1 MQGAKITLSIQL
13 LFNVAQKAMRYFRQG
28 ADVANKLLELG
39 GYPTSKQ
46 QGRWEVSFQAGIT
59 YDIRTTS

>member
-1 MQGAKITLSIQL
+1 
-13 LFNVAQKAMRYFRQG
+13 MRYFRQG

-46 QGRWEVSFQAGIT
+46 RGRWEVSFQAGIT
-59 YDIRTTS
+59 YDIRTTSYNS